1 MASLK
6 NNEEK
11 WHEEN
16 KKLEDQNFEFLSDFD
31 KHKRQIYQEGKNKLY
46 SVINRRTNQWNE
58 QEEERK
64 KLSTNDISTETA
76 EYYFYREETTKFEEK
91 IISSGDN
98 NY

>member
-1 MASLK
+1 MISLK
-6 NNEEK
+6 NNQEEWYK
-11 WHEEN
+11 EN
-16 KKLEDQNFEFLSDFD
+16 KKLEDQNVEFLSDFD
-31 KHKRQIYQEGKNKLY
+31 KHKRQIYQDGKNKLY
-46 SVINRRTNQWNE
+46 SVVNRRTNQWNE

-64 KLSTNDISTETA
+64 KIQNIEISTETA